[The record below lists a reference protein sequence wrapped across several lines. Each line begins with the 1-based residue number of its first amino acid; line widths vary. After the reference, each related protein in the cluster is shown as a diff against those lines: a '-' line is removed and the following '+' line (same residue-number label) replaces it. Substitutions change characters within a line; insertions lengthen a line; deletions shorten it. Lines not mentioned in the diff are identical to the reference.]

1 MSIFPLTPLKT
12 IFLSEFI
19 LVFAMAMGVAPQ
31 EFSYLILLLLTISFI
46 KLNKLDA
53 LKLFII
59 SIPLFVALPP
69 NQFSDSMS
77 IWRILIIVLFLK
89 ICHSKLVSESI
100 GNKGLS
106 CFQFV
111 RQSIKRIG
119 RNGGNLQ
126 KILKQSFGY
135 AQDDIVQDDN
145 CYKLFLLTT
154 LFFIIAA
161 LSLISAQ
168 DVGVGMKKILFLL
181 NIFLLFPVVTFSI
194 KNKNDFKEIIKFIF
208 YSAALLVSVGYLQ
221 FILTFFIP
229 LFDFWQFWAQNI
241 IVAMYGQNLGD
252 LLSYSNTWFSY
263 YEVMPATLRMFS
275 LLPDSHS
282 FAMLVIISIPAILSL
297 IYLKTEAYSGV
308 HSLECNKSWFGKFKR
323 ACRLKPALQLSLIF
337 FLLAVFFSGSRGAW
351 VGSIFA
357 LMAAIYLFAY
367 PHVEFKNLCKID
379 LRARLFSYPC
389 FKWFIK
395 KVKNRNLIKQIAFF
409 KNFNNSSSNYF
420 SKLIICSFFLFFIL
434 MPISSFTLKINQEIQ
449 LYRSN
454 TQLSDEEREK
464 LSMFERAF
472 SISDFSEI
480 SNKGRLQ
487 IWRETLV
494 SISEHPFF
502 GVGFGNFPTVLEE
515 NISTSKMGSS
525 AHSTYFD
532 IASEIGIFGL
542 IVFLLILIEILKTA
556 RNLFFKLENKYLK
569 MFTGSF
575 FVYFIWICAYG
586 LFDVVIFNDKVLM
599 MVVVMTGVLYSVNC
613 HCEKPE

>member
-12 IFLSEFI
+12 ILLSEFI

-31 EFSYLILLLLTISFI
+31 EFSYLVLLLLIISFL
-46 KLNKLDA
+46 KLNKLDS

-77 IWRILIIVLFLK
+77 IWRILIVVLFLK
-89 ICHSKLVSESI
+89 ICHSEFVSESI

-106 CFQFV
+106 CFQFA

-119 RNGGNLQ
+119 RNGGNLR
-126 KILKQSFGY
+126 KILKQ
-135 AQDDIVQDDN
+135 VQDDN

-208 YSAALLVSVGYLQ
+208 YSTGLLVFIGYLQ

-241 IVAMYGQNLGD
+241 IVAFYGQNLSN

-282 FAMLVIISIPAILSL
+282 FAMLVIISMPAVLSL
-297 IYLKTEAYSGV
+297 IFYYTGKEKKYL
-308 HSLECNKSWFGKFKR
+308 SL
-323 ACRLKPALQLSLIF
+323 ALIF

-367 PHVEFKNLCKID
+367 PHVEFKNLCK
-379 LRARLFSYPC
+379 LNLKARLFSFPF

-395 KVKNRNLIKQIAFF
+395 KIKNRNLIKQIAFL
-409 KNFNNSSSNYF
+409 KNFNSCSNNYF
-420 SKLIICSFFLFFIL
+420 SKIIICSILLFFIL

-449 LYRSN
+449 LYQN
-454 TQLSDEEREK
+454 NIQLSDEERENF
-464 LSMFERAF
+464 SMFDRAF
-472 SISDFSEI
+472 
-480 SNKGRLQ
+480 
-487 IWRETLV
+487 
-494 SISEHPFF
+494 
-502 GVGFGNFPTVLEE
+502 
-515 NISTSKMGSS
+515 
-525 AHSTYFD
+525 
-532 IASEIGIFGL
+532 
-542 IVFLLILIEILKTA
+542 
-556 RNLFFKLENKYLK
+556 
-569 MFTGSF
+569 
-575 FVYFIWICAYG
+575 
-586 LFDVVIFNDKVLM
+586 
-599 MVVVMTGVLYSVNC
+599 
-613 HCEKPE
+613 

>member
-12 IFLSEFI
+12 IFISEFI

-46 KLNKLDA
+46 KLNKLNA

-59 SIPLFVALPP
+59 SVPLFVALPP

-77 IWRILIIVLFLK
+77 IWRILIVILFLK
-89 ICHSKLVSESI
+89 SSPF
-100 GNKGLS
+100 GKGGL
-106 CFQFV
+106 
-111 RQSIKRIG
+111 RG
-119 RNGGNLQ
+119 
-126 KILKQSFGY
+126 ILKYCHFFKNPPSPLFQRGSSHH
-135 AQDDIVQDDN
+135 
-145 CYKLFLLTT
+145 KLFLLTI

-168 DVGVGMKKILFLL
+168 DVGAGMKKMLFLL

-208 YSAALLVSVGYLQ
+208 YSAALVVSVGYLQ

-241 IVAMYGQNLGD
+241 IMAMYGQNLSN

-282 FAMLVIISIPAILSL
+282 FAMLVIISMPAVLAL
-297 IYLKTEAYSGV
+297 IYLPNCLRTGV
-308 HSLECNKSWFGKFKR
+308 HSLECKGCNKFWFKR
-323 ACRLKPALQLSLIF
+323 FKFIYRLKPELQSLSLIL
-337 FLLAVFFSGSRGAW
+337 FLLAIFFSGSRGAW

-357 LMAAIYLFAY
+357 LIAAIYLFAY
-367 PHVEFKNLCKID
+367 PHVEFKNLCK
-379 LRARLFSYPC
+379 LNLKACLFSFPF
-389 FKWFIK
+389 FKWFIEK
-395 KVKNRNLIKQIAFF
+395 IKNRNLIKQIAFL
-409 KNFNNSSSNYF
+409 KNFNSCSNNYF
-420 SKLIICSFFLFFIL
+420 SKIIICSILLFFIL

-449 LYRSN
+449 LYQSN
-454 TQLSDEEREK
+454 IQLSDEDREK
-464 LSMFERAF
+464 FSMFERAF

-494 SISEHPFF
+494 SISEHPFL

-525 AHSTYFD
+525 AHSAYFD
-532 IASEIGIFGL
+532 IASV

-599 MVVVMTGVLYSVNC
+599 MTVMMIGVLYSVRRIMNY
-613 HCEKPE
+613 EL

>member
-12 IFLSEFI
+12 IFISEFI

-31 EFSYLILLLLTISFI
+31 EFSYLILLLLIISFLR
-46 KLNKLDA
+46 LNKLDA

-89 ICHSKLVSESI
+89 ICHSELVSESI

-106 CFQFV
+106 CFQCV

-119 RNGGNLQ
+119 GNNSNIQ
-126 KILKQSFGY
+126 KILKQ
-135 AQDDIVQDDN
+135 ARDDN
-145 CYKLFLLTT
+145 YYKLFLLVT
-154 LFFIIAA
+154 LFFIIAMF
-161 LSLISAQ
+161 SLISAQ
-168 DVGVGMKKILFLL
+168 DIGAGVKKILFLL
-181 NIFLLFPVVTFSI
+181 NIFLLFPVVIFSI
-194 KNKNDFKEIIKFIF
+194 KTKNDFKEITKFIF
-208 YSAALLVSVGYLQ
+208 YSAGLLVSIGYLQ

-229 LFDFWQFWAQNI
+229 LFNFWQFWAQNI
-241 IVAMYGQNLGD
+241 ITALYGQNLSN

-263 YEVMPATLRMFS
+263 YEIMPATLRMFS
-275 LLPDSHS
+275 LMPDSHS
-282 FAMLVIISIPAILSL
+282 FAMFIIISIPAVLALIYYKTQKYLSL
-297 IYLKTEAYSGV
+297 A
-308 HSLECNKSWFGKFKR
+308 
-323 ACRLKPALQLSLIF
+323 LIF
-337 FLLAVFFSGSRGAW
+337 FLLAIFFSGSRGAW

-357 LMAAIYLFAY
+357 LIAAIYLFAY
-367 PHVEFKNLCKID
+367 PHLEFRSLCKIN
-379 LRARLFSYPC
+379 LKTRFFSFPC
-389 FKWFIK
+389 FKWFLK

-409 KNFNNSSSNYF
+409 KNFFKNSNYSSSNYF
-420 SKLIICSFFLFFIL
+420 SKIIICSILLFFIL
-434 MPISSFTLKINQEIQ
+434 MPVSGFILKMNQEIQ

-454 TQLSDEEREK
+454 TQLSDEDREK
-464 LSMFERAF
+464 FSMFERAF
-472 SISDFSEI
+472 SISDFSEM

-487 IWRETLV
+487 IWRETLI
-494 SISEHPFF
+494 SIGKRPFL

-542 IVFLLILIEILKTA
+542 IIFLLILIEILKTA

-569 MFTGSF
+569 MFAGSF
-575 FVYFIWICAYG
+575 FVYFTWICAYG

-599 MVVVMTGVLYSVNC
+599 MVVVITGALYSLRGMGS
-613 HCEKPE
+613 KLR

>member
-12 IFLSEFI
+12 ILLSEFI

-31 EFSYLILLLLTISFI
+31 EFSYLILLLLIISFL
-46 KLNKLDA
+46 KLNKLDS

-77 IWRILIIVLFLK
+77 IWRILIVVLFLK
-89 ICHSKLVSESI
+89 ICHSEFVSESI

-106 CFQFV
+106 CFQFA

-119 RNGGNLQ
+119 RNGGNLR
-126 KILKQSFGY
+126 KILKQ
-135 AQDDIVQDDN
+135 VQDDN

-208 YSAALLVSVGYLQ
+208 YSTGLLVFIGYLQ

-241 IVAMYGQNLGD
+241 IVAFYGQNLSN

-282 FAMLVIISIPAILSL
+282 FAMLVIISMPAVLSL
-297 IYLKTEAYSGV
+297 IFYYTGKEKKYL
-308 HSLECNKSWFGKFKR
+308 SL
-323 ACRLKPALQLSLIF
+323 ALIF

-367 PHVEFKNLCKID
+367 PHVEFKNLCK
-379 LRARLFSYPC
+379 LNLKARLFSFPF

-395 KVKNRNLIKQIAFF
+395 KIKNRNLIKQIAFL
-409 KNFNNSSSNYF
+409 KNFNSCSNNYF
-420 SKLIICSFFLFFIL
+420 SKIIICSILLFFIL

-449 LYRSN
+449 LYQN
-454 TQLSDEEREK
+454 NIQLSDEDREK
-464 LSMFERAF
+464 FSMFERAF

-494 SISEHPFF
+494 SISEHSFL
-502 GVGFGNFPTVLEE
+502 GIGFGNFPTVLEE